1 MLAINFLV
9 NEILAV
15 PAFLIGIITAVG
27 LSALRKPVGTVIGGA
42 LKTTLGFLL
51 ISAGATLVTAS
62 LEPLGT
68 MITGATGAHGVV
80 PTNEAIV
87 GIAQQHYGSQV
98 AWLMIAGFAVS
109 LLLARITPLHYV
121 FLTGHHVLFMATLL
135 TIVLATAG
143 YNGWVVIA
151 FGAVL
156 LGILMV
162 SLPALAQPWTRS
174 VTGDNS
180 IAIGHFGTVG
190 YIAAGAVGKAVGNR
204 RGHESPSTEK
214 LTLPEGLR
222 FLRDSMVATALSMA
236 LMYVILA
243 IIVLLRAGRAE
254 AYSAFE
260 DGATSVGNYIM
271 QAVTQGLQFGV
282 AVAVIL
288 FGVRT
293 ILGELVPAFQGIAA
307 KIVPGAIPALDC
319 PIVFPYAQN
328 AVLIGFIAS
337 FAGGLVGLAVLSTW
351 LNPAFGVALILP
363 GLVPHFF
370 TGGAAGVYGNAT
382 GGRLGA
388 AFGAFVNGLI
398 ITFLPAFL
406 LGVLGAFGSEN
417 TTFGDADFGWFGI
430 LIGSAARLPS
440 ALGLVLIA
448 ASGAVILGLAIMVQK
463 KLVDGGWDPAPG
475 RRVGGTGD
483 GGTAGSAGNAEGEV
497 VGRSYPKITPP
508 VGAPTPPAHI
518 DFD

>member
-1 MLAINFLV
+1 
-9 NEILAV
+9 
-15 PAFLIGIITAVG
+15 
-27 LSALRKPVGTVIGGA
+27 
-42 LKTTLGFLL
+42 
-51 ISAGATLVTAS
+51 
-62 LEPLGT
+62 
-68 MITGATGAHGVV
+68 
-80 PTNEAIV
+80 
-87 GIAQQHYGSQV
+87 
-98 AWLMIAGFAVS
+98 
-109 LLLARITPLHYV
+109 
-121 FLTGHHVLFMATLL
+121 
-135 TIVLATAG
+135 
-143 YNGWVVIA
+143 
-151 FGAVL
+151 
-156 LGILMV
+156 
-162 SLPALAQPWTRS
+162 
-174 VTGDNS
+174 
-180 IAIGHFGTVG
+180 
-190 YIAAGAVGKAVGNR
+190 
-204 RGHESPSTEK
+204 
-214 LTLPEGLR
+214 
-222 FLRDSMVATALSMA
+222 
-236 LMYVILA
+236 
-243 IIVLLRAGRAE
+243 
-254 AYSAFE
+254 
-260 DGATSVGNYIM
+260 M

-430 LIGSAARLPS
+430 LIGSAAGLPS